1 MALALEEMGFS
12 RFGEKSKSLFKE
24 PPTQL
29 VDVRTMKPINNKK
42 DGKYAKYIMITG
54 DPRLSPNNDFDI
66 KAVTSENNINGEII
80 KVVLIS
86 QAGSEGLDF
95 KGIRQIHILEPWYN
109 INRIEQIL
117 GRGVRNFS
125 HKELPFEERNVQI
138 FLYGTL
144 LQNSEEEAA
153 DLYIY
158 RNAEFKAIKIGK
170 ITRLLKQTSVDC
182 IINHDQTLL
191 TNSHF
196 KELEENKTIKQILS
210 NKIKLSNFEVGD
222 IDNSVNCDFM
232 KCEFDCI
239 PNENIDE
246 STLSL
251 NTYNESFMLVNSDK
265 IIQKIK
271 TLMKMRYF
279 YEKEEL
285 IKLINVPKIYPL
297 VQIYAALTKI
307 IDDNSEYILDKYGRT
322 GYLVNIGDY
331 YLFQPSELNYKNI
344 SIYERSVPI
353 DFKHQMIKFE
363 IKSDIAKQ
371 VIDKRQLQQKE
382 VIQNN
387 DDEVLRKG
395 KIILDTMFANYK
407 LALETTKVVR
417 GNDNWYQHC
426 GIVIRKLTKNE
437 EFFVG
442 KTEQERLE
450 ILEIFLIE
458 HIIDSLLMNDLIDLL
473 NYLFSYEELEES
485 IQNNISKRFI
495 NKTKKFLF
503 LKFVKAKKLTGIVI
517 FNGPSRI
524 ENLNI
529 FVLSGKKWILADSE
543 DKRDLEPAILQ
554 KYRLKMNLNK
564 YVGFIG
570 FENNKKYMV
579 YKVKDTENKRST
591 GFRCDQSGKEKIIH
605 LLNDIENKEKYFPKV
620 TKESAFELCI
630 IQEFILRRNEM
641 KKLDNKTWFLDTET
655 AIINEFEKKEK
666 LK

>member
-1 MALALEEMGFS
+1 
-12 RFGEKSKSLFKE
+12 
-24 PPTQL
+24 
-29 VDVRTMKPINNKK
+29 
-42 DGKYAKYIMITG
+42 
-54 DPRLSPNNDFDI
+54 
-66 KAVTSENNINGEII
+66 
-80 KVVLIS
+80 
-86 QAGSEGLDF
+86 
-95 KGIRQIHILEPWYN
+95 
-109 INRIEQIL
+109 
-117 GRGVRNFS
+117 
-125 HKELPFEERNVQI
+125 
-138 FLYGTL
+138 
-144 LQNSEEEAA
+144 
-153 DLYIY
+153 
-158 RNAEFKAIKIGK
+158 
-170 ITRLLKQTSVDC
+170 
-182 IINHDQTLL
+182 
-191 TNSHF
+191 
-196 KELEENKTIKQILS
+196 
-210 NKIKLSNFEVGD
+210 
-222 IDNSVNCDFM
+222 
-232 KCEFDCI
+232 
-239 PNENIDE
+239 
-246 STLSL
+246 
-251 NTYNESFMLVNSDK
+251 
-265 IIQKIK
+265 
-271 TLMKMRYF
+271 
-279 YEKEEL
+279 
-285 IKLINVPKIYPL
+285 
-297 VQIYAALTKI
+297 
-307 IDDNSEYILDKYGRT
+307 
-322 GYLVNIGDY
+322 
-331 YLFQPSELNYKNI
+331 
-344 SIYERSVPI
+344 
-353 DFKHQMIKFE
+353 MIKFE